1 MKLEAWLM
9 NSWTVQLQACG
20 FSSLTF
26 AQHGTLV
33 HCELPLL
40 CVRRSG
46 FLYSSDE
53 VFDKVV
59 AAVEEVIM
67 VSLIGRQRQGPVVVA
82 AMRPY

>member
-1 MKLEAWLM
+1 MLGQFSCKLCG
-9 NSWTVQLQACG
+9 CG

-26 AQHGTLV
+26 ALHGTLV
-33 HCELPLL
+33 HSELPLL

-67 VSLIGRQRQGPVVVA
+67 VSLIGRQR
-82 AMRPY
+82 